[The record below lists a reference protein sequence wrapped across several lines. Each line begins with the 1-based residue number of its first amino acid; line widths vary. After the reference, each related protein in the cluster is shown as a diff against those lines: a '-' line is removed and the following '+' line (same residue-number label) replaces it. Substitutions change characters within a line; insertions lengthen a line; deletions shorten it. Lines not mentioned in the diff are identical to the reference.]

1 MKHLK
6 RFNESEDN
14 QNKDKSSMDACIE
27 AAKECIKK
35 CEECKEKC
43 GEDGKENC
51 VNSCSECI
59 EVCKLYIYSCENDSP
74 NFEKVGRL
82 AVDVAMDCAN
92 TCSDE
97 GCGTCVES
105 CLNFAE
111 EVEKCLE
118 E

>member
-6 RFNESEDN
+6 RFNESGDN

-43 GEDGKENC
+43 EESGNENS
-51 VNSCSECI
+51 VKSCSECI

-74 NFEKVGRL
+74 NFQDIARL
-82 AVDVAMDCAN
+82 ATNVAMDCADV
-92 TCSDE
+92 CSNE
-97 GCGTCVES
+97 GHGICVEA
-105 CLNFAE
+105 CLNFANRVE
-111 EVEKCLE
+111 ECLE
-118 E
+118 N